1 MPDGVPLDG
10 NGVLG
15 WEEMLKVSVETV
27 PVGGVYIPLVAL
39 RTGIDVDSDK
49 GAVPSGDSVVDDVV
63 LYVPLLLSR
72 PLLKVLVEGLE
83 LGPPEA

>member
-1 MPDGVPLDG
+1 MD
-10 NGVLG
+10 
-15 WEEMLKVSVETV
+15 
-27 PVGGVYIPLVAL
+27 VA
-39 RTGIDVDSDK
+39 SDK

-72 PLLKVLVEGLE
+72 PLLKVLVEWLE